1 MDRHEIK
8 FLLNYLESNPA
19 YLNSL
24 QLEFIVALKE
34 HYKWTGVLTK
44 KQEECLND
52 IKGHIPSL
60 VLEETVY
67 ESESDKYQAQYS
79 SCDFLTPF
87 NM

>member
-1 MDRHEIK
+1 MDRHEIR
-8 FLLNYLESNPA
+8 FLLNYLENNPVF
-19 YLNSL
+19 LNSL
-24 QLEFIVALKE
+24 QYDFIVALKD

-60 VLEETVY
+60 SLEEA
-67 ESESDKYQAQYS
+67 ECESDKYPAQYS
-79 SCDFLTPF
+79 SFDFSMPF